1 MHCKWAEA
9 RLLISGRIWSFEVQ
23 ILKEKKSKNFRNSL
37 PKNTSKIFCWSR
49 WFVLI
54 KFKVGAIFSLY
65 LMSVLKPQNKMKNKD
80 ISPEEAQTKYFA
92 VIKHFFH
99 FLFQYTLSWE
109 HAPFMKHLIL
119 DQSVFFQ
126 FSLVLLSSLDLFSIA
141 ALPYVDVH
149 CSPVLPEAVCDNWWV
164 CTARNVNNT

>member
-9 RLLISGRIWSFEVQ
+9 RLLISGRICSFEVQ

-54 KFKVGAIFSLY
+54 KFKVGVIFSLY

-92 VIKHFFH
+92 VIKHFFS
-99 FLFQYTLSWE
+99 FFISVYTFMRTCTLSE
-109 HAPFMKHLIL
+109 TSYFGPKCI
-119 DQSVFFQ
+119 
-126 FSLVLLSSLDLFSIA
+126 FSALPSSLDLFFNCSSSVCGCTLLSCA
-141 ALPYVDVH
+141 AR
-149 CSPVLPEAVCDNWWV
+149 SSMW
-164 CTARNVNNT
+164 